1 MVQLSL
7 CMIVKNEEANL
18 AQCLTSV
25 KDLVDEMVVLDTGS
39 SDRTLEIA
47 KEFGAITASQEWG
60 DDFAA
65 ARNEA
70 LKLVTGDWVLVLDG
84 DEIFNINAIK
94 DVKSAIAQENTL
106 VVNLI
111 RHEIGA
117 SQSPYSEV
125 SRLFRNHPAI
135 KFSRPYHETIDDS
148 VLDLLKQEPHW
159 NIVELPIVSILHAG
173 YTSEAL
179 QTKNKI
185 SRAKSLLEKAFKENP
200 NDPYV
205 CSKLGAL
212 YLQLGQEKEGL
223 KLLKQGLKANTAS
236 VPISFELH
244 YHLANAYLHQKKWEL
259 ANKHY
264 QKAINQPILP
274 LFKIGA
280 FNNFAGLLKS
290 VGDIKNAQI
299 AYEKILKI
307 DPTFAVGYYN
317 LAMLLKGKGQ
327 LQDAITLY
335 QKAINL
341 NPNYAEAYQN
351 LGVTCFKAGLLQES
365 LEAFKKAINL
375 YESQQSPE
383 AKKLTR
389 SLEEMGMLEK
399 KEI

>member
-1 MVQLSL
+1 
-7 CMIVKNEEANL
+7 MIVKNESANL

-25 KDLVDEMVVLDTGS
+25 KDLVDEIVLLDTGS

-47 KEFGAITASQEWG
+47 QEFGAVTTSQEWG
-60 DDFAA
+60 EDFAA

-117 SQSPYSEV
+117 SQSPYSAV
-125 SRLFRNHPAI
+125 SRLFRNHPNL
-135 KFSRPYHETIDDS
+135 KFARPYHETIDDS
-148 VLDLLKQEPHW
+148 VLKLLKQEPHW
-159 NIVELPIVSILHAG
+159 NIVELPIVSILHSG
-173 YTSEAL
+173 YTPEVL
-179 QTKNKI
+179 QTKDKA
-185 SRAKSLLEKAFKENP
+185 SRAKFLLEKAFKENP
-200 NDPYV
+200 NDPYI

-274 LFKIGA
+274 QLKIGA
-280 FNNFAGLLKS
+280 FNNFAGLLQS
-290 VGDIKNAQI
+290 VGDLKNAQV
-299 AYEKILKI
+299 AYETILKI

-327 LQDAITLY
+327 LQDAIALY

-365 LEAFKKAINL
+365 LEAFKKAISL

-383 AKKLTR
+383 AEKLTR
-389 SLEEMGMLEK
+389 SLEEMGM
-399 KEI
+399 I

>member
-7 CMIVKNEEANL
+7 CMIVKNEAANL

-25 KDLVDEMVVLDTGS
+25 KDLVDEMVILDTGS

-47 KEFGAITASQEWG
+47 KEFGVITASQEWG
-60 DDFAA
+60 DDFAI

-117 SQSPYSEV
+117 SQSPYSAV

-148 VLDLLKQEPHW
+148 VLELLKQEPHW
-159 NIVELPIVSILHAG
+159 NIVELPIVSILHSG
-173 YTSEAL
+173 YTPESL
-179 QTKNKI
+179 QTKDKAN
-185 SRAKSLLEKAFKENP
+185 RAKSLLEKAFKENP
-200 NDPYV
+200 NDPYI

-274 LFKIGA
+274 QLKIGA
-280 FNNFAGLLKS
+280 FNNFAGLLQS
-290 VGDIKNAQI
+290 VGDLKNAQK
-299 AYEKILKI
+299 AYETILKI

-317 LAMLLKGKGQ
+317 LAMLLKNKGQ
-327 LQDAITLY
+327 LQDAIALY

-365 LEAFKKAINL
+365 LEAFKKAISL
-375 YESQQSPE
+375 YELQQSPE
-383 AKKLTR
+383 AEKLTR
-389 SLEEMGMLEK
+389 SLEEMGM
-399 KEI
+399 I

>member
-7 CMIVKNEEANL
+7 CMIVKNEAANL
-18 AQCLTSV
+18 TQCLTSV

-47 KEFGAITASQEWG
+47 KEFGAVTASQEWG

-84 DEIFNINAIK
+84 DEVFNINAIK
-94 DVKSAIAQENTL
+94 DLKSAIAQENTL

-117 SQSPYSEV
+117 SQSPYSAV
-125 SRLFRNHPAI
+125 SRLFRNHPNL
-135 KFSRPYHETIDDS
+135 KFTRPYHETIDDS
-148 VLDLLKQEPHW
+148 VLALLKQEPHW
-159 NIVELPIVSILHAG
+159 NIVELSMVSILHFG
-173 YTSEAL
+173 YTPEAL
-179 QTKNKI
+179 QTKNKA

-236 VPISFELH
+236 APISFELH

-274 LFKIGA
+274 QLKIGA
-280 FNNFAGLLKS
+280 FNNFAGLLQS
-290 VGDIKNAQI
+290 VGDLKNAQK
-299 AYEKILKI
+299 AYETILKI
-307 DPTFAVGYYN
+307 DPTFAVGYFN

-327 LQDAITLY
+327 LQDAIALY

-365 LEAFKKAINL
+365 LEAFKKAISL

-383 AKKLTR
+383 AEKLTR
-389 SLEEMGMLEK
+389 SLEEMGM
-399 KEI
+399 I

>member
-7 CMIVKNEEANL
+7 CMIVKNESANL

-25 KDLVDEMVVLDTGS
+25 KDLVDEIVVLDTGS

-47 KEFGAITASQEWG
+47 QEFGAITASQEWTE
-60 DDFAA
+60 DFAI

-84 DEIFNINAIK
+84 DEIFNINAIN

-117 SQSPYSEV
+117 SQSPYSAV

-148 VLDLLKQEPHW
+148 VLELLKQEPHW
-159 NIVELPIVSILHAG
+159 NIVELPIVSILHSG
-173 YTSEAL
+173 YTPESL
-179 QTKNKI
+179 QTKDKAN
-185 SRAKSLLEKAFKENP
+185 RAKSLLEKAFKENP
-200 NDPYV
+200 NDPYI

-223 KLLKQGLKANTAS
+223 KLLKQGLKVNAAS

-274 LFKIGA
+274 QLKIGA
-280 FNNFAGLLKS
+280 FNNFAGLLQS
-290 VGDIKNAQI
+290 VGDLKNAQK
-299 AYEKILKI
+299 AYETILKI

-317 LAMLLKGKGQ
+317 LAMLLKNKGQ
-327 LQDAITLY
+327 LQDAIALY

-365 LEAFKKAINL
+365 LEAFKKAISL
-375 YESQQSPE
+375 YELQQSPE
-383 AKKLTR
+383 AEKLTR
-389 SLEEMGMLEK
+389 SLEEMGM
-399 KEI
+399 I

>member
-7 CMIVKNEEANL
+7 CMIVKNESANL

-25 KDLVDEMVVLDTGS
+25 KDLVDEIVVLDTGS

-47 KEFGAITASQEWG
+47 KEFGAITASQEWTE
-60 DDFAA
+60 DFAI

-70 LKLVTGDWVLVLDG
+70 LKLVTGDWVLVLDA

-94 DVKSAIAQENTL
+94 EVKSAISEENTL

-111 RHEIGA
+111 RQEIGA
-117 SQSPYSEV
+117 SQSPYSAV

-135 KFSRPYHETIDDS
+135 KFARPYHETIDDS
-148 VLDLLKQEPHW
+148 VLALLKQEPHW
-159 NIVELPIVSILHAG
+159 KILELPIVSILHFG
-173 YTSEAL
+173 YTPEAL
-179 QTKNKI
+179 QTKDKTN
-185 SRAKSLLEKAFKENP
+185 RAKFLLEKAFKENP
-200 NDPYV
+200 NDPYI

-274 LFKIGA
+274 QLKIGA
-280 FNNFAGLLKS
+280 FNNFAGLLQS
-290 VGDIKNAQI
+290 VGDLKNAQI
-299 AYEKILKI
+299 AYETILKI

-327 LQDAITLY
+327 LQDTIALY

-365 LEAFKKAINL
+365 LDAFKKAISL
-375 YESQQSPE
+375 YELQQSPE
-383 AKKLTR
+383 AEKLTR
-389 SLEEMGMLEK
+389 SLEEMGM
-399 KEI
+399 I

>member
-7 CMIVKNEEANL
+7 CMIVKNEAANL

-25 KDLVDEMVVLDTGS
+25 KDLVDEMVILDTGS

-47 KEFGAITASQEWG
+47 KEFGVITASQEWG

-84 DEIFNINAIK
+84 DEVFNINAIK
-94 DVKSAIAQENTL
+94 DLKSAIAQENTL

-117 SQSPYSEV
+117 SQSPYSAV

-148 VLDLLKQEPHW
+148 VLELLKQEPHW
-159 NIVELPIVSILHAG
+159 NIVELPIVSILHSG
-173 YTSEAL
+173 YTPESL
-179 QTKNKI
+179 QTKDKAN
-185 SRAKSLLEKAFKENP
+185 RAKSLLEKAFKENP
-200 NDPYV
+200 NDPYI

-223 KLLKQGLKANTAS
+223 KLLKQGLKVNAAS

-274 LFKIGA
+274 QLKIGA
-280 FNNFAGLLKS
+280 FNNFAGLLQS
-290 VGDIKNAQI
+290 VGDLKNAQK
-299 AYEKILKI
+299 AYETILKI

-317 LAMLLKGKGQ
+317 LAMLLKNKGQ
-327 LQDAITLY
+327 LQDAIALY

-365 LEAFKKAINL
+365 LEAFKKAISL
-375 YESQQSPE
+375 YELQQSPE
-383 AKKLTR
+383 AEKLTR
-389 SLEEMGMLEK
+389 SLEEMGM
-399 KEI
+399 I

>member
-7 CMIVKNEEANL
+7 CMIVKNESANV

-25 KDLVDEMVVLDTGS
+25 KDLVDEIVVLDTGS

-47 KEFGAITASQEWG
+47 QEFGAITASQEWG
-60 DDFAA
+60 DDFAI

-117 SQSPYSEV
+117 SQSPYSAV
-125 SRLFRNHPAI
+125 SRLFRNHSAI

-148 VLDLLKQEPHW
+148 VLELLKQEPHW
-159 NIVELPIVSILHAG
+159 NIVELPIVSILHSG
-173 YTSEAL
+173 YTPESL
-179 QTKNKI
+179 QTKDKAN
-185 SRAKSLLEKAFKENP
+185 RAKSLLEKAFKENP
-200 NDPYV
+200 NDPYI

-223 KLLKQGLKANTAS
+223 KLLKQGLKVNAAS

-274 LFKIGA
+274 QLKIGA
-280 FNNFAGLLKS
+280 FNNFAGLLQS
-290 VGDIKNAQI
+290 VGDLKNAQK
-299 AYEKILKI
+299 AYETILKI

-317 LAMLLKGKGQ
+317 LAMLLKNKGQ
-327 LQDAITLY
+327 LQDAIALY

-365 LEAFKKAINL
+365 LEAFKKAISL
-375 YESQQSPE
+375 YELQQSPE
-383 AKKLTR
+383 AEKLTR
-389 SLEEMGMLEK
+389 SLEEMGM
-399 KEI
+399 I

>member
-1 MVQLSL
+1 
-7 CMIVKNEEANL
+7 MIVKNESANL

-25 KDLVDEMVVLDTGS
+25 KDLVDEIVVLDTGS
-39 SDRTLEIA
+39 GDRTLEIA
-47 KEFGAITASQEWG
+47 KEFGAIAAFQEWG
-60 DDFAA
+60 EDFAA
-65 ARNEA
+65 ARNKA

-84 DEIFNINAIK
+84 DEIFNINAIN
-94 DVKSAIAQENTL
+94 DVNSAIAQENTL

-117 SQSPYSEV
+117 SQSPYSAV

-135 KFSRPYHETIDDS
+135 KFARPYHETIDDS
-148 VLDLLKQEPHW
+148 VLELLKQEPHW
-159 NIVELPIVSILHAG
+159 NIVELPIVSILHSG
-173 YTSEAL
+173 YTPESL
-179 QTKNKI
+179 QTNDKA

-264 QKAINQPILP
+264 QKAINQPILTQ
-274 LFKIGA
+274 LKIGA
-280 FNNFAGLLKS
+280 FNNFAGLLQS
-290 VGDIKNAQI
+290 VGDLKNAQT
-299 AYEKILKI
+299 AYETILKI
-307 DPTFAVGYYN
+307 DPTFAVGYFN

-327 LQDAITLY
+327 LQDAIALY

-365 LEAFKKAINL
+365 LEAFKKAISL

-383 AKKLTR
+383 AEKLTR
-389 SLEEMGMLEK
+389 SLEEMGM
-399 KEI
+399 I

>member
-7 CMIVKNEEANL
+7 CMIVKNESANL

-25 KDLVDEMVVLDTGS
+25 KDLVDEIVILDTGS
-39 SDRTLEIA
+39 GDRTLEIA
-47 KEFGAITASQEWG
+47 KEFGAVTASQEWG

-84 DEIFNINAIK
+84 DEVFNINAIK
-94 DVKSAIAQENTL
+94 DLKSAIAQENTL

-117 SQSPYSEV
+117 TQSPYSAV

-135 KFSRPYHETIDDS
+135 KFARPYHETIDDS
-148 VLDLLKQEPHW
+148 VLALLKQEPHW
-159 NIVELPIVSILHAG
+159 NIVELPIVSILHFG
-173 YTSEAL
+173 YTPEVL
-179 QTKNKI
+179 QTKDKTN
-185 SRAKSLLEKAFKENP
+185 RAKSLLEKAFKENP

-236 VPISFELH
+236 APISFELH

-274 LFKIGA
+274 QLKIGA
-280 FNNFAGLLKS
+280 FNNFAGLLQS
-290 VGDIKNAQI
+290 VGDLKNAQK
-299 AYEKILKI
+299 AYETILKI
-307 DPTFAVGYYN
+307 DPTFAVGYFN

-327 LQDAITLY
+327 LQDAIALY

-365 LEAFKKAINL
+365 LEAFKKAISL

-383 AKKLTR
+383 AEKLTR
-389 SLEEMGMLEK
+389 SLEEMGM
-399 KEI
+399 I

>member
-1 MVQLSL
+1 MPKLSL
-7 CMIVKNEEANL
+7 CMIVKNEAANL

-47 KEFGAITASQEWG
+47 KEFGAITKSQKWTE
-60 DDFAA
+60 DFAA

-84 DEIFNINAIK
+84 DEVLNTQIIDDLKTVIN
-94 DVKSAIAQENTL
+94 QENSL

-117 SQSPYSEV
+117 AQSPYSSV
-125 SRLFRNHPAI
+125 SRLFRNHPQL
-135 KFSRPYHETIDDS
+135 KFSRAYHEAIDDS
-148 VLDLLKQEPHW
+148 VLALLKQEPHW
-159 NIVELPIVSILHAG
+159 NIVDLPVVSILHYG
-173 YTSEAL
+173 YTPEAL
-179 QTKNKI
+179 QTKDKANF
-185 SRAKSLLEKAFKENP
+185 AKNLLEKAFKENP
-200 NDPYV
+200 NDPYI

-212 YLQLGQEKEGL
+212 YLQLGEEKEGL

-236 VPISFELH
+236 ASILFELH

-274 LFKIGA
+274 PLKIGA
-280 FNNFAGLLKS
+280 FNNFAGLLQS
-290 VGDIKNAQI
+290 IGDLNNAQA
-299 AYEKILKI
+299 AYEMVLKI
-307 DPTFAVGYYN
+307 DPTLAVSYYN
-317 LAMLLKGKGQ
+317 LAMLLKAKGQ
-327 LQDAITLY
+327 LQDAIALY

-365 LEAFKKAINL
+365 LEAFKKAISL
-375 YESQQSPE
+375 YEAQQSPE
-383 AKKLTR
+383 AEKLTR
-389 SLEEMGMLEK
+389 SLQEMGMM
-399 KEI
+399 

>member
-25 KDLVDEMVVLDTGS
+25 KDLVDEIVVLDTGS

-47 KEFGAITASQEWG
+47 QEFGAVTASQEWTE
-60 DDFAA
+60 DFAA

-70 LKLVTGDWVLVLDG
+70 LKLVTGDWVLILDG

-117 SQSPYSEV
+117 AQSPYSAV

-135 KFSRPYHETIDDS
+135 KFARPYHETIDDS
-148 VLDLLKQEPHW
+148 VLKLLKQEPHW
-159 NIVELPIVSILHAG
+159 NIVELPIVSILHSG
-173 YTSEAL
+173 YNPEVL
-179 QTKNKI
+179 QTKDKA
-185 SRAKSLLEKAFKENP
+185 SRAKSLLEKAFKKNP
-200 NDPYV
+200 NDPYI

-274 LFKIGA
+274 QLKIGA
-280 FNNFAGLLKS
+280 FNNFAGLLQS
-290 VGDIKNAQI
+290 VGDLKNAQV
-299 AYEKILKI
+299 AYETILKI

-327 LQDAITLY
+327 LQDAIALY

-365 LEAFKKAINL
+365 LEAFKKAISL

-383 AKKLTR
+383 AEKLTR
-389 SLEEMGMLEK
+389 SLEEMGM
-399 KEI
+399 I

>member
-7 CMIVKNEEANL
+7 CMIVKNEAANL

-25 KDLVDEMVVLDTGS
+25 KDLVDEMVILDTGS

-47 KEFGAITASQEWG
+47 KEFGAITASQAWG

-84 DEIFNINAIK
+84 DEVFNINAIK
-94 DVKSAIAQENTL
+94 DLKSAIAQENIL

-117 SQSPYSEV
+117 TQSPYSAV

-148 VLDLLKQEPHW
+148 VLALLKQESHW
-159 NIVELPIVSILHAG
+159 NIVELPMVSILHSG
-173 YTSEAL
+173 YTPEAL
-179 QTKNKI
+179 QTQNKA
-185 SRAKSLLEKAFKENP
+185 SRAKSLLEKAFKDNP
-200 NDPYV
+200 NDPYI
-205 CSKLGAL
+205 CSKLGVL

-236 VPISFELH
+236 APISFELH

-274 LFKIGA
+274 QLKIGA
-280 FNNFAGLLKS
+280 FNNFAGLLQS
-290 VGDIKNAQI
+290 VGDLKNAQT
-299 AYEKILKI
+299 AYETILKI
-307 DPTFAVGYYN
+307 DPTFAVGYFN

-327 LQDAITLY
+327 LQDAIALY

-365 LEAFKKAINL
+365 LEAFKKAISL

-383 AKKLTR
+383 AEKLTR

-399 KEI
+399 KET